1 MPHDQRGGVRFIGM
15 RAPWMI
21 YMSDKKWNIF
31 LRWVHVDVWM
41 YETKTSGKVRWGTRK
56 QHPEGGTD

>member
-1 MPHDQRGGVRFIGM
+1 M

-21 YMSDKKWNIF
+21 YMSDKRWNIF

-41 YETKTSGKVRWGTRK
+41 YKTKTSGKVRWGN
-56 QHPEGGTD
+56 QEAAS